1 MNETLAIAPRRKRIV
16 AFLIDHFTLTFLMTA
31 AFFSIIGPNYLDE
44 NNQGQF
50 LVVLLMVA
58 LPGMIIYVAKDSI
71 QGISLGKW
79 IMGIMVRNYANPQ
92 EVPSVFM
99 LIVRNLFVFI
109 WPVEF
114 IAMLISTDKRRLGDR
129 VAKTIVIDNPGKP
142 SRTPRVVALVGV
154 IAAFV
159 VFMVLFVAVALK
171 SSDAYKTAVHEIE
184 MNQEIL
190 EETGGIKGYGLLPS
204 GNITISNGKGDAQLQ
219 IKVIG
224 DKKDIE
230 VNVHL
235 TKEIDGQWMLL
246 ELKK

>member
-109 WPVEF
+109 WPV
-114 IAMLISTDKRRLGDR
+114 
-129 VAKTIVIDNPGKP
+129 
-142 SRTPRVVALVGV
+142 
-154 IAAFV
+154 
-159 VFMVLFVAVALK
+159 
-171 SSDAYKTAVHEIE
+171 
-184 MNQEIL
+184 
-190 EETGGIKGYGLLPS
+190 
-204 GNITISNGKGDAQLQ
+204 
-219 IKVIG
+219 
-224 DKKDIE
+224 
-230 VNVHL
+230 
-235 TKEIDGQWMLL
+235 
-246 ELKK
+246 